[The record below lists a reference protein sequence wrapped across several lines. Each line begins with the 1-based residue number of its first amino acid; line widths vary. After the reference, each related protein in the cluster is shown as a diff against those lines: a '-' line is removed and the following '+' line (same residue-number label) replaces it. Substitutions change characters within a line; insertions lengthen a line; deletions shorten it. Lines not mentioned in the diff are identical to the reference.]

1 MYVNVEL
8 TDVFLIKSNLFTYLI
23 KAGSVVLADVS
34 ESLSAVVCFS
44 FAENIIFTS
53 LLGSD
58 QTASSPRRI
67 PVLPLIYVWM
77 MIPISWGRSR
87 SRRADCRGESTG
99 PTGPLWAECWVLPSW
114 CLCSS
119 CKVWIVRFNV
129 VTLIKDTLL
138 CLYQRF
144 VSKDGADPRNQ
155 QSNTN
160 KMLQEAIVQPRVV
173 SDCSFVSRLH
183 CISSSEADKWTL
195 FLLFQP
201 LGTSLTGGSL
211 TGSQSWKTTVP
222 RERTVRPQLAS
233 ARLTCCSSHLEGWC
247 KLTHHYN
254 VYLAEKKLSFS
265 GVKLPKEWDK
275 LIRSIN

>member
-77 MIPISWGRSR
+77 MIPTSWGRSR

-99 PTGPLWAECWVLPSW
+99 PTGPLWAECWVLPS
-114 CLCSS
+114 
-119 CKVWIVRFNV
+119 
-129 VTLIKDTLL
+129 
-138 CLYQRF
+138 
-144 VSKDGADPRNQ
+144 
-155 QSNTN
+155 
-160 KMLQEAIVQPRVV
+160 
-173 SDCSFVSRLH
+173 
-183 CISSSEADKWTL
+183 
-195 FLLFQP
+195 
-201 LGTSLTGGSL
+201 
-211 TGSQSWKTTVP
+211 
-222 RERTVRPQLAS
+222 
-233 ARLTCCSSHLEGWC
+233 
-247 KLTHHYN
+247 
-254 VYLAEKKLSFS
+254 
-265 GVKLPKEWDK
+265 
-275 LIRSIN
+275 